1 MGFDVN
7 QSFWKQLPNNM
18 KLALIILAVLPCIK
32 ALDLAPEKVKDAS
45 REGKVFSLF
54 SVVTFPNEGCTSQSG
69 TTGISGVN
77 RNGTCYTSTECS
89 DNGGTASGNC
99 AAGFGVCCLFVYSS
113 ASTTISQNCSYIQNP
128 NFPSAYASTST
139 IAWQINKC
147 ATNICTMRL
156 DFETFTTTGPTVTN
170 DATTA
175 TLLDSFVVTSSPS
188 GFTAPTIS
196 GENKGQHIYVEVGPD
211 SGAYITMTFTFG
223 TSTTISRYWE
233 IHVTQHECSSIA
245 RPYDAG
251 CLQYH
256 TGSAGRLESFN
267 FAQSTSSLYGH
278 LHSQDY
284 NICIR
289 QEQGA
294 CCIKYSLCDDTYSFA
309 IMNNEQSVATGAN
322 QGTYCDADHIEITGL
337 KKECGGSNQGADRIC
352 GGAFNVEAGNTV
364 SASSLCDCTAP
375 FVVKFS
381 ATILAADT
389 KAAPTD
395 QPQRG
400 FCLQY
405 QQVSCGAQP

>member
-1 MGFDVN
+1 MGIRCESIF
-7 QSFWKQLPNNM
+7 LETTNNM
-18 KLALIILAVLPCIK
+18 KLTLIILAVLPCIK
-32 ALDLAPEKVKDAS
+32 ALDLAPEKVKEAS
-45 REGKVFSLF
+45 REGKVFSLV
-54 SVVTFPNEGCTSQSG
+54 SVVTFPNSGCTSQSG
-69 TTGISGVN
+69 TTGFTGVN
-77 RNGTCYTSTECS
+77 RNGTCFTATECS
-89 DNGGTASGNC
+89 DKGGTASGNC

-147 ATNICTMRL
+147 ATNICTTRL

-175 TLLDSFVVTSSPS
+175 TLMDSFVVKSSPS
-188 GFTAPTIS
+188 GFTAPTIA

-245 RPYDAG
+245 RPYDSG

-267 FAQSTSSLYGH
+267 FAQSTASLYGH

-294 CCIKYSLCDDTYSFA
+294 CCIKYSLCSATYSYAFQNTIA
-309 IMNNEQSVATGAN
+309 TIVAGAYT
-322 QGTYCDADHIEITGL
+322 GTYCASDHIEITGL

-352 GGAFNVEAGNTV
+352 GAAFNLEQGNTV
-364 SASSLCDCTAP
+364 AASSLCDCTSP

-381 ATILAADT
+381 TTILGEDT
-389 KAAPTD
+389 KIAPSD
-395 QPQRG
+395 YPQRG
-400 FCLQY
+400 FCF
-405 QQVSCGAQP
+405 